1 MLRLLSYCF
10 WDRCFWGGVT
20 EPRLWPDGRVTAYQ
34 LLRATWH
41 VGLLGWRALRAGL
54 RDGPRSAACFRHALN
69 VATRAGICAGLVGEL
84 WRRKVR
90 PSRGP
95 VRQPCPV
102 G

>member
-1 MLRLLSYCF
+1 MTATSQTPGRSAVAPQ
-10 WDRCFWGGVT
+10 RSIRT
-20 EPRLWPDGRVTAYQ
+20 ES
-34 LLRATWH
+34 
-41 VGLLGWRALRAGL
+41 L
-54 RDGPRSAACFRHALN
+54 RDGPRSAACFRQALN